1 MINRSHVWFAAFVVI
16 LFAAGM
22 ASGVALD
29 RAMGWGRRPGSVFR
43 GGPGGPGDR
52 TGERGGD
59 RIGERG
65 GGPGGPGSGRG
76 IGGGRGQGGPPTEAF
91 VNDLAEALSLTAD
104 QKSKITTILEASR
117 PRLRTLQEE
126 ASKKFSD
133 EQLAVNTEITK
144 VLTPEQAKKLEEL
157 QKERR
162 GGPFGFRGRGRR

>member
-1 MINRSHVWFAAFVVI
+1 MINRTHVWFAAFVVI
-16 LFAAGM
+16 LFAAGV

-29 RAMGWGRRPGSVFR
+29 RAMGWGRWPSAGFR
-43 GGPGGPGDR
+43 GGPGERGDDRGDRSGGPG
-52 TGERGGD
+52 TGMGQ
-59 RIGERG
+59 RG
-65 GGPGGPGSGRG
+65 GGPGRG
-76 IGGGRGQGGPPTEAF
+76 QQGGPPTEMF
-91 VNDLAEALSLTAD
+91 VNELSEALTLTAD
-104 QKSKITTILEASR
+104 QKTQITKILDDSR

-133 EQLAVNTEITK
+133 EQETVNTDIAK